1 MTQTWQMTFFLGALL
16 PPSGLEY
23 GHFEKVPS
31 FFFFFTCTRP
41 NLLTLTLPRN
51 RLAVGIFQT
60 LCT

>member
-31 FFFFFTCTRP
+31 FFFFFFYVYTSKSFDLDVTP
-41 NLLTLTLPRN
+41 
-51 RLAVGIFQT
+51 
-60 LCT
+60 